1 MDLNTWPDEIR
12 IEDIQRTHAEYNEK
26 DPDLG
31 LGKLQIHE
39 DLYEGGSKFRKR
51 ANSYLDM
58 RTIEDGGGADINLKS
73 EGNVTGSL
81 GNALLRKKRLR
92 ASRYVPVVAGKLETL
107 NAAILQSPPR
117 ITAIP
122 KNLAAG
128 TQKEAD
134 AASLLLDVQP
144 SEADGYWAGLNDDA
158 DGNGADL
165 TEIAQDII
173 RALMAHGRAY
183 LAIEFPGDYGA
194 NNLGQQRESGA
205 LDARMKAISPVA
217 VDDWHYTNGKLDYL
231 RTHAVTD
238 IKDLPWSES
247 KGERH
252 EWTYYTPD
260 AVVRYAADFLKKSPS
275 PQAARRVAD
284 PAKHSLKTIPIIPVR
299 IPKSLWLMERL
310 REPVLKHYNRDSS
323 LVWSLNQMGFSLLT
337 LIGSDAEQEVSAVID
352 PDVEALKMKTGTAA
366 FLSPNVA
373 IFSALSGDLER
384 QEKAMDDA
392 IQVAALSVATRDT
405 QGRQSGVAKFREFGA
420 LANLLSAYGMALRN
434 AIEAWI
440 KEVKYVREEDDEIVK
455 LDGLD
460 RFDIQSL
467 DLKTKQAQDVLP
479 LSTSP
484 TFNRVLTAELL
495 LAHGR
500 DFPEPVRGIIAREA
514 LTAPP
519 KEPEAEDPSG
529 PDEAGER
536 EDDEPLRTSKAKVVK
551 NTYKERAV

>member
-1 MDLNTWPDEIR
+1 MDLNTWPDAIK
-12 IEDIQRTHAEYNEK
+12 IEDIQRTHAEYDEK

-73 EGNVTGSL
+73 EGNVTSSR
-81 GNALLRKKRLR
+81 GNASLRKKRLR
-92 ASRYVPVVAGKLETL
+92 ASRYVPVAAGKLEIL
-107 NAAILQSPPR
+107 NAATLQSPPR
-117 ITAIP
+117 ITAIEDLASGDQSENDIAELFSESP
-122 KNLAAG
+122 KA
-128 TQKEAD
+128 
-134 AASLLLDVQP
+134 V
-144 SEADGYWAGLNDDA
+144 GYWGRLNDDA
-158 DGNGADL
+158 DGSGANL
-165 TEIAQDII
+165 TEIAQDLV
-173 RALMAHGRAY
+173 RALMMHGRAY
-183 LAIEFPGDYGA
+183 LAVEFPVDTGA
-194 NNLGQQRESGA
+194 QTLGQQKDAGV
-205 LDARMKAISPVA
+205 LDARLKAVSPVS
-217 VDDWHYTNGKLDYL
+217 VDDWKYSVTGKLEYL
-231 RTHAVTD
+231 RTHTAVEIRD
-238 IKDLPWSES
+238 YPWSEPR
-247 KGERH
+247 GMRH
-252 EWTYYTPD
+252 EWTYYTPEE
-260 AVVRYAADFLKKSPS
+260 VVKYAAEFLEKAPS

-284 PAKHSLKTIPIIPVR
+284 PAQHSLKSIPIIPVR

-337 LIGSDAEQEVSAVID
+337 LIGTDAEQEVSAVID
-352 PDVEALKMKTGTAA
+352 PDVEALKMKTGQAQ

-373 IFSALSGDLER
+373 IFEALSGDLEK

-405 QGRQSGVAKFREFGA
+405 QGRQSGVAKFREFGS
-420 LANLLSAYGMALRN
+420 LANLLSSYGMALRN
-434 AIEAWI
+434 AFEAAIAMI
-440 KEVKYVREEDDEIVK
+440 KTARGEDKIVK

-467 DLKTKQAQDVLP
+467 DLKTKQAKDVLP

-484 TFNRVLTAELL
+484 TFDRVLTAELL
-495 LAHGR
+495 LAHAH
-500 DFPEPVRGIIAREA
+500 DFPEQVRAIIAREA

-519 KEPEAEDPSG
+519 KEPEAEGPSG
-529 PDEAGER
+529 PGEA
-536 EDDEPLRTSKAKVVK
+536 EDPEDAEPLRTSKAKVVE